1 MKKTSEGIVTPT
13 PKRITPKNLMQLKK
27 GSRSVD
33 KACSLLS
40 ESSISLALPAKG
52 KAK

>member
-27 GSRSVD
+27 GSRSAD
-33 KACSLLS
+33 RENLLLS
-40 ESSISLALPAKG
+40 ESSFSVALPAKG